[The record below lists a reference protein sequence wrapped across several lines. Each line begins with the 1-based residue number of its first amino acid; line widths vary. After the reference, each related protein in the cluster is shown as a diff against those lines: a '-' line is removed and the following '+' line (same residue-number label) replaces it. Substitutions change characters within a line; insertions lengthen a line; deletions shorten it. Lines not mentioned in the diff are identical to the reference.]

1 MSNEKA
7 LFDEDFE
14 DVFSDDPL
22 ADLVRPSAANDA
34 TDEQD
39 TVAEDAASGA
49 ALHNPVE
56 QDLSAFGHGEPS
68 GGDVMLP
75 AISIKLNEQYGKN
88 GAKVD
93 AESYRAPVG
102 FIEE

>member
-39 TVAEDAASGA
+39 AVAEDAA
-49 ALHNPVE
+49 
-56 QDLSAFGHGEPS
+56 
-68 GGDVMLP
+68 GDGRQVNSCG
-75 AISIKLNEQYGKN
+75 I
-88 GAKVD
+88 
-93 AESYRAPVG
+93 
-102 FIEE
+102 